1 MVTNSNPSKGRM
13 SPKST
18 TWGRAKGSLMGDPC
32 LSATSAISTTTA
44 RAPECHKV
52 LHDKGLCK
60 RLHKYW
66 TLQERSPNR
75 RIRWRKKYGN
85 AQGWGLCSLGMEK
98 RRRNAPGNPMYECP
112 SSVQKSQ
119 DNIGARGCQVFLA
132 QISAKKE
139 EDKSER
145 KQIEDV
151 PIVRDFPEVFPEDL
165 PGTDIKEM
173 DKNKEKADKTEHD
186 IEKSIKNRVQR
197 LDLICYEPFVMLKY
211 DCGLDVVDVS
221 MEGRRFP
228 SRGIHVDPAKI
239 ESIKDWAS
247 PKTPTEI
254 RQFLG
259 LAGYYRRFIEGFSKI
274 AKSMTRDGNETRMD
288 LEENTIHVTST
299 QNSPSNLQEDNHVRD
314 NVEEVLEPPA
324 KKNNRLRSLVWNHFE
339 KIIVDGKQKAECHLC
354 KSKLSG
360 ESNHGTRHL
369 HDHLK
374 SCKKRKQPDIRERL
388 LAGNSKSNLS
398 TYVYNEKDGRMSLAK
413 MVILHEFL
421 YVPCPHTSEVLT
433 NVLMEALME
442 WNVDTKLSNITLYK
456 CAPIDKLIDTVKDK
470 LQSSHLIKEGAH
482 IHMRCCAHILN
493 LIVKVGLSVIKVAID
508 NVRESVSYWTATPKR
523 VEKFEET
530 CRQLKI
536 TYSKA
541 LDVFTRLK
549 QRDSHYK
556 TLPSPL
562 EWENARV
569 ICKKLE
575 VFHNVTAI
583 FSGTRYPTANLYFP
597 KVCDIRLKLNEWL
610 VSPNQLVSN
619 MSSKM
624 IEKFDEYWGAIHEL
638 MAVAGVFDPRS
649 KMEMIEFYFP
659 LIYPD
664 DSAIRIQKVRK
675 ICEALILEY
684 QEKALNSQDESG
696 NNMGSSSTNSM
707 EVDEN
712 MSAWEK
718 HIMCKSSVPQ
728 SCIVMEFGRYLEE
741 GLEPR
746 SPDFDILLWW
756 KLRGAKY
763 PVMQA
768 IARDILAYP
777 TPHRIRLRPDTIEA
791 LMCAQSWLWE
801 IVNKD
806 DGKPFTSDNNATIFD
821 DYDTDDEGEDEGKGG
836 DQELDSVLVK
846 GFGEWP

>member
-1 MVTNSNPSKGRM
+1 
-13 SPKST
+13 
-18 TWGRAKGSLMGDPC
+18 
-32 LSATSAISTTTA
+32 
-44 RAPECHKV
+44 
-52 LHDKGLCK
+52 
-60 RLHKYW
+60 
-66 TLQERSPNR
+66 
-75 RIRWRKKYGN
+75 
-85 AQGWGLCSLGMEK
+85 
-98 RRRNAPGNPMYECP
+98 
-112 SSVQKSQ
+112 
-119 DNIGARGCQVFLA
+119 
-132 QISAKKE
+132 
-139 EDKSER
+139 
-145 KQIEDV
+145 
-151 PIVRDFPEVFPEDL
+151 
-165 PGTDIKEM
+165 
-173 DKNKEKADKTEHD
+173 
-186 IEKSIKNRVQR
+186 
-197 LDLICYEPFVMLKY
+197 
-211 DCGLDVVDVS
+211 
-221 MEGRRFP
+221 
-228 SRGIHVDPAKI
+228 
-239 ESIKDWAS
+239 
-247 PKTPTEI
+247 
-254 RQFLG
+254 
-259 LAGYYRRFIEGFSKI
+259 
-274 AKSMTRDGNETRMD
+274 MD

-299 QNSPSNLQEDNHVRD
+299 QNSPSNLQEDNH
-314 NVEEVLEPPA
+314 
-324 KKNNRLRSLVWNHFE
+324 
-339 KIIVDGKQKAECHLC
+339 IIVDGKQKAECHQC

-413 MVILHEFL
+413 MVILHEYPLSIVDHIGFRNFTKAIQPLFNCPCRNTLKSDILKLYNKQKDQVIKSIETNKSRVAITTDMWTSSNQKKGFMAITGHYIDNDWILRSKILRFL

-442 WNVDTKLSNITLYK
+442 WNVDTKLSTITLDN
-456 CAPIDKLIDTVKDK
+456 CSTNDKLIDTVKDK
-470 LQSSHLIKEGAH
+470 LQSSHLIKDGAH

-541 LDVFTRLK
+541 LGLDCQTRWNATYLMLKTALMYKDVFTRLK

-569 ICKKLE
+569 VCKKLE

-728 SCIVMEFGRYLEE
+728 SCIVMELELYE
-741 GLEPR
+741 
-746 SPDFDILLWW
+746 
-756 KLRGAKY
+756 
-763 PVMQA
+763 
-768 IARDILAYP
+768 
-777 TPHRIRLRPDTIEA
+777 
-791 LMCAQSWLWE
+791 
-801 IVNKD
+801 
-806 DGKPFTSDNNATIFD
+806 GKPFTSDNNATIFD
-821 DYDTDDEGEDEGKGG
+821 DYDTDDEGEGEGKGG
-836 DQELDSVLVK
+836 DQVRTKVYTKSAKYTATTYVSGSSSTNSMEVDENMSAWEKHIMCKSSVPQSCIVMEFGRYLEEGLEPRSLSSNDNWPTM
-846 GFGEWP
+846 GFHHNKLQVGL